1 MPKTQVTAVCGGL
14 LSGLFAGFF
23 GVGGAVRGA
32 FLTAFNLRKEVYV
45 FTSGLIALFID
56 ATRVSRYVWGGT
68 RLEESLL
75 YALAA
80 CIPFSFFGAYAAK
93 KSLDRLPQRFFIAKK
108 SIVGSIPDI
117 VFCAIDT
124 GSLTIPAL
132 WGGILF
138 GVVEAIAG
146 GVIGDALTNV
156 VAGFFEGGAL
166 LNGFEKGKL

>member
-1 MPKTQVTAVCGGL
+1 MYVLRLTIIPIVGL
-14 LSGLFAGFF
+14 L
-23 GVGGAVRGA
+23 
-32 FLTAFNLRKEVYV
+32 
-45 FTSGLIALFID
+45 
-56 ATRVSRYVWGGT
+56 
-68 RLEESLL
+68 
-75 YALAA
+75 
-80 CIPFSFFGAYAAK
+80 
-93 KSLDRLPQRFFIAKK
+93 IAKK